1 MEKPARKSRGEELD
15 FGLVAAM
22 ARLTPEQ
29 RLDAFLEHCE
39 LMMELFQAGQR
50 ARLTSRSPSE

>member
-1 MEKPARKSRGEELD
+1 MESKLAQEIDLA
-15 FGLVAAM
+15 LVLAM
-22 ARLTPEQ
+22 RRLTPEQ

-50 ARLTSRSPSE
+50 ARLTSRNPPE